1 MFSWQI
7 NGWILKDALV
17 KVKKEVWKM
26 GRLAEVGDA
35 DGAAR
40 YIGSY
45 LNMQSYRVRKYIMSA
60 GWVFR
65 GWVSWSRLFKKHYG
79 VYPDQMY
86 PGILV
91 KLARMPKRVRDLI
104 ILPELMKMEGL

>member
-7 NGWILKDALV
+7 SGEILKDALV

-26 GRLAEVGDA
+26 GRLAEVGDVDA
-35 DGAAR
+35 AAR

-60 GWVFR
+60 GWVFK
-65 GWVSWSRLFKKHYG
+65 GWVSWSKWFKRHYG
-79 VYPDQMY
+79 VYPDQKY
-86 PGILV
+86 PGILA
-91 KLARMPKRVRDLI
+91 KLARMSKRVRDEI
-104 ILPELMKMEGL
+104 ITPEVMKAER